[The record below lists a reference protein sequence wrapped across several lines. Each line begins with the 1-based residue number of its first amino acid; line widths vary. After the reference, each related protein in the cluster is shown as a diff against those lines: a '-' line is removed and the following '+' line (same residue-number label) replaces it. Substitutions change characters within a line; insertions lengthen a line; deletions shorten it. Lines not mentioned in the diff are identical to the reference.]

1 MSEKTITAAKFL
13 DLNIGNVTFVDVRE
27 KDDVLVHPLGNAVN
41 IPFSLLSKHID
52 EIPKDKPVYV
62 ICSVGDLSEEV
73 VEILADRGYDAYS
86 IEGGFKA

>member
-52 EIPKDKPVYV
+52 EIPKDKP
-62 ICSVGDLSEEV
+62 GLQ
-73 VEILADRGYDAYS
+73 
-86 IEGGFKA
+86 K